1 MTIITIYALL
11 GDDLRIIFS
20 PKSGDPWFLMGT
32 AISMVMFSIEII
44 LASIAKEGYFGSF
57 FFWLDLIS
65 TVSLF
70 TDIEPIMDALTGG
83 NSNDAAD
90 SAAIARASRGARIGT
105 RAGRIARIVRLIRL
119 IRIVKLYKQAD
130 QAFRIRQQVTS
141 EDIGQNDNQELEGY
155 EGIPD
160 KIDLKELLTKDYKE
174 SQVGKKLSE
183 LTTRRTVIMVLSML
197 FITPILSTDN
207 YVDEPINVTY
217 GLALIRALDPSMP
230 GGINAFTYIRKQ

>member
-11 GDDLRIIFS
+11 GDDMRIIFS
-20 PKSGDPWFLMGT
+20 PKSGDIWFLMGT

-44 LASIAKEGYFGSF
+44 LASIAKDDYFNSF

-70 TDIEPIMDALTGG
+70 TDIEPIMNVLTGG

-119 IRIVKLYKQAD
+119 IRIVKLYK
-130 QAFRIRQQVTS
+130 
-141 EDIGQNDNQELEGY
+141 
-155 EGIPD
+155 
-160 KIDLKELLTKDYKE
+160 
-174 SQVGKKLSE
+174 
-183 LTTRRTVIMVLSML
+183 
-197 FITPILSTDN
+197 
-207 YVDEPINVTY
+207 
-217 GLALIRALDPSMP
+217 
-230 GGINAFTYIRKQ
+230 